1 MAYLGLLRASSRSTL
16 NSTLWNFSLIGIFT
30 HFSGGPEGTPVTRR
44 LDDAVLADVDHR
56 LAAADAHLA
65 ACYPGDDGR
74 RQPVHTVYVPANR
87 YAVTTPTDWGS
98 AALAAAGSAGG
109 LDAVAALVGADEGTD
124 CAPDTLAALVDH
136 KLRTEPIEDLRID
149 FEDGYGTFDDT
160 TEDADVESAL
170 AALRSAIDEGSS
182 TPFVGIRFKCLEA
195 GTRARG
201 LRTLDMFVSGL
212 VESGGLPDG
221 LTLTLPKVT
230 SVDQVEAMVA
240 VASALEATN
249 GLPAGR
255 IRFEVQVETPQA
267 ILGADGRAPVAQFI
281 HAGQGRVSSLHYGTY
296 DYSASLGI
304 AAAYQSME
312 HPAADHAKNVM
323 QLAVAGTGVHMSDG
337 STNIL
342 PVGDPDNIA
351 MAWTLHARLVRRH
364 LERGIYQ
371 GWDMHPAQLVTRYL
385 STYAFYRRAFGPAA
399 TRLRNY
405 VHRLDSTVMDEP
417 ATARALASVIHRGSV
432 CGALTGDEIETAT
445 DISTSTVRDIALGRT
460 IRSTP

>member
-1 MAYLGLLRASSRSTL
+1 M
-16 NSTLWNFSLIGIFT
+16 
-30 HFSGGPEGTPVTRR
+30 TRR
-44 LDDAVLADVDHR
+44 LDEAVLADVDRR
-56 LAAADAHLA
+56 LSAADAQLLNR
-65 ACYPGDDGR
+65 YPGDDGR
-74 RQPVHTVYVPANR
+74 RQPIHTVYVPGNR
-87 YAVTTPTDWGS
+87 YSATLPADWGT
-98 AALAAAGSAGG
+98 AALAAANDAGG
-109 LDAVAALVGADEGTD
+109 LEAVAALVGASSGID
-124 CAPDTLAALVDH
+124 CEPETLATLVEN
-136 KLRTEPIEDLRID
+136 KLTAEPIEDLRID
-149 FEDGYGTFDDT
+149 FEDGYGTFDDA
-160 TEDADVESAL
+160 TEDADVEQAI
-170 AALRSAIDEGSS
+170 AALRIALDAGTS
-182 TPFVGIRFKCLEA
+182 TPFVGTRFKCFEA

-201 LRTLDMFVSGL
+201 LRTLDIFVSGL
-212 VESGGLPDG
+212 VDSGGLPDG

-230 SVDQVEAMVA
+230 SVDQVEAMVV
-240 VASALEATN
+240 VASALERAN

-337 STNIL
+337 STNVL
-342 PVGDPDNIA
+342 PVGEPENVA
-351 MAWTLHARLVRRH
+351 MAWKLHARLVRRH

-385 STYAFYRRAFGPAA
+385 ATYAFYRGAFAPAA

-417 ATARALASVIHRGSV
+417 ATARALANVIHRGSV
-432 CGALTGDEIETAT
+432 CGALTDDEIESAA
-445 DISTSTVRDIALGRT
+445 DLPTSTVRDIALGRT
-460 IRSTP
+460 TRSNQ

>member
-1 MAYLGLLRASSRSTL
+1 M
-16 NSTLWNFSLIGIFT
+16 
-30 HFSGGPEGTPVTRR
+30 TRR
-44 LDDAVLADVDHR
+44 LDDAVLADVDRR
-56 LAAADAHLA
+56 LSAADAQLVNQ
-65 ACYPGDDGR
+65 YPGDDGR
-74 RQPVHTVYVPANR
+74 RQPIHTVYVPGNR
-87 YAVTTPTDWGS
+87 YSATMPADWGS
-98 AALAAAGSAGG
+98 TALGAAKDAGG
-109 LDAVAALVGADEGTD
+109 LDAVAALVGASRGTD
-124 CAPDTLAALVDH
+124 CAPETLAALVQN
-136 KLRTEPIEDLRID
+136 KLTTEPIEDLRID
-149 FEDGYGTFDDT
+149 FEDGYGTFDDA
-160 TEDADVESAL
+160 TEDADVAQAI
-170 AALRSAIDEGSS
+170 AALRIALDAGTS
-182 TPFVGIRFKCLEA
+182 TPFVGTRFKCFEA

-212 VESGGLPDG
+212 LDSGGLPDG

-230 SVDQVEAMVA
+230 SVDQVEAMVV
-240 VASALEATN
+240 VASALERAN

-323 QLAVAGTGVHMSDG
+323 QLAVAGTGVHLSDG

-342 PVGDPDNIA
+342 PVGDPDNVA
-351 MAWTLHARLVRRH
+351 MAWKLHARLVRRH

-385 STYAFYRRAFGPAA
+385 ATYAFYRGAFAPAA

-417 ATARALASVIHRGSV
+417 ATARALANAIHRGSV
-432 CGALTGDEIETAT
+432 CGALTVDEIETAT
-445 DISTSTVRDIALGRT
+445 DLSMSTVRDIALGRPT
-460 IRSTP
+460 RSHQ

>member
-1 MAYLGLLRASSRSTL
+1 M
-16 NSTLWNFSLIGIFT
+16 
-30 HFSGGPEGTPVTRR
+30 TRR
-44 LDDAVLADVDHR
+44 LDDAVLADVDRR
-56 LAAADAHLA
+56 LSAADAQLA
-65 ACYPGDDGR
+65 NQYPGDDGR
-74 RQPVHTVYVPANR
+74 RQPVHTVYVPGNR
-87 YAVTTPTDWGS
+87 YSAALPGDWG
-98 AALAAAGSAGG
+98 ATALAAAKDAGG
-109 LDAVAALVGADEGTD
+109 LDAIAALVGASGGTD
-124 CAPDTLAALVDH
+124 CAPETLAALVEN
-136 KLRTEPIEDLRID
+136 KLATEPIEDLRID
-149 FEDGYGTFDDT
+149 FEDGYGTYDDA
-160 TEDADVESAL
+160 TEDADVAQAV
-170 AALRSAIDEGSS
+170 AALRTALDAGTS
-182 TPFVGIRFKCLEA
+182 TPFVGTRFKCFEA

-221 LTLTLPKVT
+221 LNLTLPKVT
-230 SVDQVEAMVA
+230 SVDQVEAMVV
-240 VASALEATN
+240 VASAMEAAN
-249 GLPAGR
+249 GLPDGR

-342 PVGDPDNIA
+342 PVGDADNVA
-351 MAWTLHARLVRRH
+351 MAWKLHARLVRRH

-385 STYAFYRRAFGPAA
+385 STYAFYRGAFASAA

-417 ATARALASVIHRGSV
+417 ATARALANVIHRGSV
-432 CGALTGDEIETAT
+432 CGALTTGEIETAT
-445 DISTSTVRDIALGRT
+445 DLPESTVRDIALGRT
-460 IRSTP
+460 TRSTP

>member
-1 MAYLGLLRASSRSTL
+1 M
-16 NSTLWNFSLIGIFT
+16 I
-30 HFSGGPEGTPVTRR
+30 RR
-44 LDDAVLADVDHR
+44 LDDAVLADVDRR
-56 LAAADAHLA
+56 LSDADTQLA
-65 ACYPGDDGR
+65 NRYPGDDGR
-74 RQPVHTVYVPANR
+74 RQPVHTVYIPGNR
-87 YAVTTPTDWGS
+87 YTATMPGDWGTS
-98 AALAAAGSAGG
+98 ALAAAKEAGG
-109 LDAVAALVGADEGTD
+109 LDAVASLVGADSATD
-124 CAPDTLAALVDH
+124 CAPETLATLVEH
-136 KLRTEPIEDLRID
+136 KLTTEPIEDLRID
-149 FEDGYGTFDDT
+149 FEDGYGTFDDA
-160 TEDADVESAL
+160 TEDADVAQAI
-170 AALRSAIDEGSS
+170 AALRIALDAGTS
-182 TPFVGIRFKCLEA
+182 TPFVGTRFKCFEA

-230 SVDQVEAMVA
+230 SVDQVEAMVM
-240 VASALEATN
+240 VASALEDAN

-342 PVGDPDNIA
+342 PVGDPENVA
-351 MAWTLHARLVRRH
+351 MAWKLHARLVRRH

-385 STYAFYRRAFGPAA
+385 ATYAFYRGAFAPAA

-417 ATARALASVIHRGSV
+417 ATARALANVIHRGSV
-432 CGALTGDEIETAT
+432 CGALTADEIETAT
-445 DISTSTVRDIALGRT
+445 DLSTSTVRDIALGRT
-460 IRSTP
+460 TRSNQ

>member
-1 MAYLGLLRASSRSTL
+1 M
-16 NSTLWNFSLIGIFT
+16 
-30 HFSGGPEGTPVTRR
+30 TRR
-44 LDDAVLADVDHR
+44 LDDAVLADVDRR
-56 LAAADAHLA
+56 LSAADAQLVNR
-65 ACYPGDDGR
+65 YPGDDGR
-74 RQPVHTVYVPANR
+74 RQPVHTVYIPGNR
-87 YAVTTPTDWGS
+87 YSATMPADWGS
-98 AALAAAGSAGG
+98 TALTAAKDVGG
-109 LDAVAALVGADEGTD
+109 LDAVAALVGASSATD
-124 CAPDTLAALVDH
+124 CEPETLAALVEN
-136 KLRTEPIEDLRID
+136 KLTTEPIEDLRID
-149 FEDGYGTFDDT
+149 FEDGYGTFDDA
-160 TEDADVESAL
+160 TEDADVAQAI
-170 AALRSAIDEGSS
+170 AALRIALDAGTS
-182 TPFVGIRFKCLEA
+182 TPFVGTRFKCFEA

-212 VESGGLPDG
+212 ADSGSLPDG

-240 VASALEATN
+240 VASALEGAN

-296 DYSASLGI
+296 DYSAALGI

-342 PVGDPDNIA
+342 PVGDPDNVA
-351 MAWTLHARLVRRH
+351 TAWKLHARLVRRH

-385 STYAFYRRAFGPAA
+385 VTYAFYRGAFAPAA
-399 TRLRNY
+399 KRLRNY

-417 ATARALASVIHRGSV
+417 ATARALANVIHRGSV
-432 CGALTGDEIETAT
+432 CGALTADEIETAT
-445 DISTSTVRDIALGRT
+445 DLPTSTVRDIALGHT
-460 IRSTP
+460 ARSNQ

>member
-1 MAYLGLLRASSRSTL
+1 M
-16 NSTLWNFSLIGIFT
+16 
-30 HFSGGPEGTPVTRR
+30 TRR
-44 LDDAVLADVDHR
+44 LDEAVLADVDRR
-56 LAAADAHLA
+56 LSAADAQLLNQ
-65 ACYPGDDGR
+65 YPGDDGR
-74 RQPVHTVYVPANR
+74 RQPIHTVYVPGNR
-87 YAVTTPTDWGS
+87 YSATLPADWGT
-98 AALAAAGSAGG
+98 AALAAANDAGG
-109 LDAVAALVGADEGTD
+109 LDAVAALVGVSSGTD
-124 CAPDTLAALVDH
+124 CAPETLATLVEN
-136 KLRTEPIEDLRID
+136 KLTAEPIEDLRID
-149 FEDGYGTFDDT
+149 FEDGYGTFDDA
-160 TEDADVESAL
+160 TEDADVEQAI
-170 AALRSAIDEGSS
+170 AALRIALDAGTS
-182 TPFVGIRFKCLEA
+182 TPFVGTRFKCFEA

-201 LRTLDMFVSGL
+201 LRTLDIFVSGL
-212 VESGGLPDG
+212 VDSGGLPDG

-230 SVDQVEAMVA
+230 SVDQVEAMVV
-240 VASALEATN
+240 VASALERAN

-342 PVGDPDNIA
+342 PVGEPANVA
-351 MAWTLHARLVRRH
+351 MAWKLHARLVRRH

-385 STYAFYRRAFGPAA
+385 ATYAFYRGAFASAA

-417 ATARALASVIHRGSV
+417 ATARALANVIHRGSV
-432 CGALTGDEIETAT
+432 CGALTDDEIESAA
-445 DISTSTVRDIALGRT
+445 DLPTSTVRDIALGRT
-460 IRSTP
+460 TRSNQ

>member
-1 MAYLGLLRASSRSTL
+1 M
-16 NSTLWNFSLIGIFT
+16 
-30 HFSGGPEGTPVTRR
+30 TRR
-44 LDDAVLADVDHR
+44 LNEAALADVDRR
-56 LAAADAHLA
+56 LAAADHDLVTR
-65 ACYPGDDGR
+65 YPGDDGR
-74 RQPVHTVYVPANR
+74 RQPVHTVYIPGNR
-87 YAVTTPTDWGS
+87 YSATMPADWGS
-98 AALAAAGSAGG
+98 TALAAAKDAGG
-109 LDAVAALVGADEGTD
+109 LDAVAALVGTGGETG
-124 CAPDTLAALVDH
+124 CEPETLAALVEG
-136 KLRTEPIEDLRID
+136 KLSTEPIEDLRID
-149 FEDGYGTFDDT
+149 FEDGYGTFDDA
-160 TEDADVESAL
+160 TEDADVAQVI
-170 AALRSAIDEGSS
+170 AALRTALDAGTS
-182 TPFVGIRFKCLEA
+182 TPFVGIRFKCFEA

-201 LRTLDMFVSGL
+201 LRTLDMFISGL
-212 VESGGLPDG
+212 VESGGLHDG

-230 SVDQVEAMVA
+230 SVDQVEAMVM
-240 VASALEATN
+240 VATALETAN
-249 GLPAGR
+249 GLPPGR

-342 PVGDPDNIA
+342 PVGDPDNVA
-351 MAWTLHARLVRRH
+351 MAWKLHARLVRRH

-385 STYAFYRRAFGPAA
+385 ATYAFYRGAFAPAA

-405 VHRLDSTVMDEP
+405 VHQLDSTVMDEP
-417 ATARALASVIHRGSV
+417 ATARALANVIRRGSV
-432 CGALTGDEIETAT
+432 CGALTDDEIEAAT
-445 DISTSTVRDIALGRT
+445 DLPLSTVRDVALGRT
-460 IRSTP
+460 TRSNQ

>member
-1 MAYLGLLRASSRSTL
+1 MA
-16 NSTLWNFSLIGIFT
+16 
-30 HFSGGPEGTPVTRR
+30 RR
-44 LDDAVLADVDHR
+44 LDDAVLADVDRR
-56 LAAADAHLA
+56 LEAADAQLVNR
-65 ACYPGDDGR
+65 YPGDDGR
-74 RQPVHTVYVPANR
+74 RQPVHTVYVPGDR
-87 YAVTTPTDWGS
+87 YSATMPADWGS
-98 AALAAAGSAGG
+98 TALAAAKEAGG
-109 LDAVAALVGADEGTD
+109 LDAVAALVGASGGTD
-124 CAPDTLAALVDH
+124 CAPETLAALVEN
-136 KLRTEPIEDLRID
+136 KLTTEPIEDLRID
-149 FEDGYGTFDDT
+149 FEDGYGTFDDA
-160 TEDADVESAL
+160 TEDADVAQAI
-170 AALRSAIDEGSS
+170 AALRIALDAGTS
-182 TPFVGIRFKCLEA
+182 TPFVGTRFKCFEA
-195 GTRARG
+195 ATRARG

-212 VESGGLPDG
+212 VGSGGLPDG

-230 SVDQVEAMVA
+230 SVDQVEAMVV
-240 VASALEATN
+240 VASALEGAN

-323 QLAVAGTGVHMSDG
+323 QLAVAGTGVHLSDG

-342 PVGDPDNIA
+342 PVGDPDNVA
-351 MAWTLHARLVRRH
+351 MAWKLHARLVRRH

-385 STYAFYRRAFGPAA
+385 ATYAFYRGAFAPAA

-432 CGALTGDEIETAT
+432 CGALTADEIETAT
-445 DISTSTVRDIALGRT
+445 DLSMSTVRDIALGHT
-460 IRSTP
+460 TRSTQ

>member
-1 MAYLGLLRASSRSTL
+1 M
-16 NSTLWNFSLIGIFT
+16 
-30 HFSGGPEGTPVTRR
+30 TRR
-44 LDDAVLADVDHR
+44 LDDAVLADVDRR
-56 LAAADAHLA
+56 LSAADADLVSR
-65 ACYPGDDGR
+65 YPGDDGR
-74 RQPVHTVYVPANR
+74 RQPVHTVYIPGNR
-87 YAVTTPTDWGS
+87 YTATMPAEWGS
-98 AALAAAGSAGG
+98 AALTAAENAGG
-109 LDAVAALVGADEGTD
+109 LDAVAALVGASDGHD
-124 CAPDTLAALVDH
+124 CQPETLATLVHH
-136 KLRTEPIEDLRID
+136 KLTTEPIEDLRID
-149 FEDGYGTFDDT
+149 FEDGYGTVDDA
-160 TEDADVESAL
+160 TEDADVERAT
-170 AALRSAIDEGSS
+170 AELRNTIDAG
-182 TPFVGIRFKCLEA
+182 TAPRFVGTRFKCLEA

-212 VESGGLPDG
+212 VASGGLPDG

-240 VASALEATN
+240 VAAALEAAN
-249 GLPAGR
+249 SLPAGR

-312 HPAADHAKNVM
+312 HPVADHAKNVM

-351 MAWTLHARLVRRH
+351 AAWTLHARLVRRH

-385 STYAFYRRAFGPAA
+385 ATYAFYRGLFAPAA

-417 ATARALASVIHRGSV
+417 ATARALAAVIHRGTV
-432 CGALTGDEIETAT
+432 CGALTVDEIETAV
-445 DISTSTVRDIALGRT
+445 DLPVSTVREVALGRP
-460 IRSTP
+460 IRSNQ

>member
-1 MAYLGLLRASSRSTL
+1 M
-16 NSTLWNFSLIGIFT
+16 
-30 HFSGGPEGTPVTRR
+30 TRR
-44 LDDAVLADVDHR
+44 LDDAVLADIDRR
-56 LAAADAHLA
+56 LSAADAQLVGR
-65 ACYPGDDGR
+65 YPGDDGR
-74 RQPVHTVYVPANR
+74 RQPVHTVYIPGNR
-87 YAVTTPTDWGS
+87 YSATMPADWGA
-98 AALAAAGSAGG
+98 AALAAGKDAGG
-109 LDAVAALVGADEGTD
+109 LDAVAALVGASTGTD
-124 CAPDTLAALVDH
+124 CEPETLAVLVEN
-136 KLRTEPIEDLRID
+136 KLATEPIEDLRID
-149 FEDGYGTFDDT
+149 FEDGYGTFDDA
-160 TEDADVESAL
+160 TEDADVAQAV
-170 AALRSAIDEGSS
+170 AALRIALDAGTS
-182 TPFVGIRFKCLEA
+182 TPFVGTRFKCFEA
-195 GTRARG
+195 ATRARG

-230 SVDQVEAMVA
+230 SVDQVEAMVV
-240 VASALEATN
+240 VAGALEGAN
-249 GLPAGR
+249 GLTSGR

-342 PVGDPDNIA
+342 PVGEPDNVA
-351 MAWTLHARLVRRH
+351 TAWKLHARLVRRH

-385 STYAFYRRAFGPAA
+385 ATYAFYRGAFAPAA

-417 ATARALASVIHRGSV
+417 ATARALANVIHRGSV
-432 CGALTGDEIETAT
+432 CGALTVDEIETAT
-445 DISTSTVRDIALGRT
+445 DLSMSTVRDIALGRT
-460 IRSTP
+460 TRSNQ

>member
-1 MAYLGLLRASSRSTL
+1 M
-16 NSTLWNFSLIGIFT
+16 I
-30 HFSGGPEGTPVTRR
+30 RR
-44 LDDAVLADVDHR
+44 LDDAVLADVDRR
-56 LAAADAHLA
+56 LSAADAQLA
-65 ACYPGDDGR
+65 NRYPGDDGR
-74 RQPVHTVYVPANR
+74 RQPIHTVYIPGNR
-87 YAVTTPTDWGS
+87 YTATMPAEWGS
-98 AALAAAGSAGG
+98 AALTTAKDAGG
-109 LDAVAALVGADEGTD
+109 LDAVASLVGASTGID
-124 CAPDTLAALVDH
+124 CEPDTLATLVEN
-136 KLRTEPIEDLRID
+136 KLTAEPIEDLRID
-149 FEDGYGTFDDT
+149 FEDGYGTFDDA
-160 TEDADVESAL
+160 TEDADVAQAI
-170 AALRSAIDEGSS
+170 AALRTALDAGTS
-182 TPFVGIRFKCLEA
+182 TPFVGTRFKCFEA

-212 VESGGLPDG
+212 VASGGLPDG

-230 SVDQVEAMVA
+230 SVAQVEAMVA
-240 VASALEATN
+240 VASALEAAN

-267 ILGADGRAPVAQFI
+267 ILGADGSAPVAQFI

-342 PVGDPDNIA
+342 PVGDPENVA
-351 MAWTLHARLVRRH
+351 MAWKLHARLVRRH

-385 STYAFYRRAFGPAA
+385 ATYAFYRGAFAPAA
-399 TRLRNY
+399 NRLRNY

-417 ATARALASVIHRGSV
+417 ATARALANVIHRGRV
-432 CGALTGDEIETAT
+432 CGALTVDEIETAT
-445 DISTSTVRDIALGRT
+445 DLSMSTVRDIALGRT
-460 IRSTP
+460 TRSTQ

>member
-1 MAYLGLLRASSRSTL
+1 M
-16 NSTLWNFSLIGIFT
+16 
-30 HFSGGPEGTPVTRR
+30 RR
-44 LDDAVLADVDHR
+44 LDDALLAGIDRR
-56 LAAADAHLA
+56 LAAADAQLVNR
-65 ACYPGDDGR
+65 YPGDDGR
-74 RQPVHTVYVPANR
+74 RQPVHTVYIPGNR
-87 YAVTTPTDWGS
+87 YTATTPADWGS
-98 AALAAAGSAGG
+98 TALAAAKEAGG
-109 LDAVAALVGADEGTD
+109 LDAVASLVGVGTGTD
-124 CAPDTLAALVDH
+124 CEPDTLAALVEN
-136 KLRTEPIEDLRID
+136 KLATEPIEDLRID
-149 FEDGYGTFDDT
+149 FEDGYGTFDDA
-160 TEDADVESAL
+160 TEDADVAQAI
-170 AALRSAIDEGSS
+170 AALRIALDEGTS
-182 TPFVGIRFKCLEA
+182 TPFVGTRFKCFEA

-212 VESGGLPDG
+212 VASGGLPDG

-230 SVDQVEAMVA
+230 SVDQVEAMV
-240 VASALEATN
+240 VVTSALESAN

-342 PVGDPDNIA
+342 PVGDPDNVA
-351 MAWTLHARLVRRH
+351 MAWKLHARLVRRH

-385 STYAFYRRAFGPAA
+385 ATYAFYRGAFARAAS
-399 TRLRNY
+399 RLRNY

-417 ATARALASVIHRGSV
+417 ATARALANVIHRGSV
-432 CGALTGDEIETAT
+432 CGALTADEIEAAT
-445 DISTSTVRDIALGRT
+445 DLPTSTVRDIALGHT
-460 IRSTP
+460 TRSTQ

>member
-1 MAYLGLLRASSRSTL
+1 M
-16 NSTLWNFSLIGIFT
+16 
-30 HFSGGPEGTPVTRR
+30 TRR
-44 LDDAVLADVDHR
+44 LDDAVLADVDRR
-56 LAAADAHLA
+56 LSAADAHLA
-65 ACYPGDDGR
+65 NQYPGDDGR
-74 RQPVHTVYVPANR
+74 RQPVHTVYVPGNR
-87 YAVTTPTDWGS
+87 YSATLPADWGTT
-98 AALAAAGSAGG
+98 ALAAAKDAGG
-109 LDAVAALVGADEGTD
+109 LDAVAALVGVSGGTG
-124 CAPDTLAALVDH
+124 CAPETLAALVEH
-136 KLRTEPIEDLRID
+136 KLTSEPIEDLRID
-149 FEDGYGTFDDT
+149 FEDGYGTFDDA
-160 TEDADVESAL
+160 TEDADVSQAV
-170 AALRSAIDEGSS
+170 AALRVALDAGTS
-182 TPFVGIRFKCLEA
+182 TPFVGTRFKCFEA
-195 GTRARG
+195 GTRVRG

-230 SVDQVEAMVA
+230 SVDQVEAMVV
-240 VASALEATN
+240 VASALERAN
-249 GLPAGR
+249 GLPDGR

-267 ILGADGRAPVAQFI
+267 ILGADGRAPVAEFI

-342 PVGDPDNIA
+342 PVGDPDNVA
-351 MAWTLHARLVRRH
+351 MAWKLHARLVRRH

-385 STYAFYRRAFGPAA
+385 ATYAFYRGAFASAA

-417 ATARALASVIHRGSV
+417 ATARALANVIHRGSV
-432 CGALTGDEIETAT
+432 CGALTADEIETAT
-445 DISTSTVRDIALGRT
+445 DLPDSTVRDIALGRT
-460 IRSTP
+460 TRSNQ

>member
-1 MAYLGLLRASSRSTL
+1 M
-16 NSTLWNFSLIGIFT
+16 
-30 HFSGGPEGTPVTRR
+30 TRR
-44 LDDAVLADVDHR
+44 LDDAVLADVERR
-56 LAAADAHLA
+56 LAAADAQLA
-65 ACYPGDDGR
+65 TRYPGDDGR
-74 RQPVHTVYVPANR
+74 RQPVHTVYIPGNR
-87 YAVTTPTDWGS
+87 YTATMPADWGT
-98 AALAAAGSAGG
+98 AALEAARAGGG
-109 LDAVAALVGADEGTD
+109 LDEVATMVGATSDSD
-124 CAPDTLAALVDH
+124 CAPETLAALVDD

-160 TEDADVESAL
+160 TEDGDVTQAI
-170 AALRSAIDEGSS
+170 AALRTALDAGTS
-182 TPFVGIRFKCLEA
+182 TPFVGTRFKCFEA

-240 VASALEATN
+240 VAGALEAAN
-249 GLPAGR
+249 GLPTGR

-281 HAGQGRVSSLHYGTY
+281 HAGQDRVSSLHYGTY

-312 HPAADHAKNVM
+312 HPAADHAKSVM

-342 PVGDPDNIA
+342 PIGDPDNIA
-351 MAWTLHARLVRRH
+351 TAWRLHARLVRRH

-385 STYAFYRRAFGPAA
+385 ATYAFYRGAFAPAA

-405 VHRLDSTVMDEP
+405 VHKLDSTVMDEP
-417 ATARALASVIHRGSV
+417 ATARALANVINRGSV
-432 CGALTGDEIETAT
+432 CGALTVDEIETAVDLPQT
-445 DISTSTVRDIALGRT
+445 TVRDLALGRP
-460 IRSTP
+460 IRSNQ

>member
-1 MAYLGLLRASSRSTL
+1 M
-16 NSTLWNFSLIGIFT
+16 
-30 HFSGGPEGTPVTRR
+30 TRR
-44 LDDAVLADVDHR
+44 LDDVVLADVDRR

-65 ACYPGDDGR
+65 AHYPGDDGR
-74 RQPVHTVYVPANR
+74 RQPVHTVYIPGNR
-87 YAVTTPTDWGS
+87 YSATMPAEWGS
-98 AALAAAGSAGG
+98 TALTAANDAGG
-109 LDAVAALVGADEGTD
+109 LDAVAALVGPNNETD
-124 CAPDTLAALVDH
+124 CEPETLATLVEH
-136 KLRTEPIEDLRID
+136 KLTTEPIEDLRID
-149 FEDGYGTFDDT
+149 FEDGYGTVDDA
-160 TEDADVESAL
+160 TEDADVAQ
-170 AALRSAIDEGSS
+170 AIATLRSALDAGTS
-182 TPFVGIRFKCLEA
+182 TPFVGTRFKCLEA
-195 GTRARG
+195 ATRARG

-212 VESGGLPDG
+212 VASGGLPEG

-240 VASALEATN
+240 VASALEDAN
-249 GLPAGR
+249 GLSAGR

-337 STNIL
+337 STNIV
-342 PVGDPDNIA
+342 PAGDPDDVA
-351 MAWTLHARLVRRH
+351 AAWTLHARLVRRH

-385 STYAFYRRAFGPAA
+385 ATYAFYRGAFSPAA
-399 TRLRNY
+399 ARLRTY
-405 VHRLDSTVMDEP
+405 VHQLDSTVMDEP
-417 ATARALASVIHRGSV
+417 ATARALAGVIHRGSV
-432 CGALTGDEIETAT
+432 CGALTVDEIETAL
-445 DISTSTVRDIALGRT
+445 DLPLSTVRDIALGRPT
-460 IRSTP
+460 RSTQ

>member
-1 MAYLGLLRASSRSTL
+1 M
-16 NSTLWNFSLIGIFT
+16 
-30 HFSGGPEGTPVTRR
+30 TRR
-44 LDDAVLADVDHR
+44 LDDAVLADIDRR
-56 LAAADAHLA
+56 LSAADAQLVGR
-65 ACYPGDDGR
+65 YPGDDGR
-74 RQPVHTVYVPANR
+74 RQPVHTVYIPGNR
-87 YAVTTPTDWGS
+87 YSATMPADWG
-98 AALAAAGSAGG
+98 ATALAAGKDAGG
-109 LDAVAALVGADEGTD
+109 LDAVAALVGASTGTD
-124 CAPDTLAALVDH
+124 CEPETLAVLVEN
-136 KLRTEPIEDLRID
+136 KLATEPIEDLRID
-149 FEDGYGTFDDT
+149 FEDGYGTFDDA
-160 TEDADVESAL
+160 TEDADVAQAV
-170 AALRSAIDEGSS
+170 AALRIALDAGTSP
-182 TPFVGIRFKCLEA
+182 PFVGTRFKCFEA
-195 GTRARG
+195 ATRARG

-230 SVDQVEAMVA
+230 SVDQVEAMVV
-240 VASALEATN
+240 VASALEGAN
-249 GLPAGR
+249 GLTSGR

-342 PVGDPDNIA
+342 PVGEPDNVA
-351 MAWTLHARLVRRH
+351 TAWKLHARLVRRH

-385 STYAFYRRAFGPAA
+385 ATYAFYRGAFAPAA

-417 ATARALASVIHRGSV
+417 ATARALANVIHRGSV
-432 CGALTGDEIETAT
+432 CGALTVDEIETAT
-445 DISTSTVRDIALGRT
+445 DLSMSTVRDIALGRT
-460 IRSTP
+460 TRSNQ

>member
-1 MAYLGLLRASSRSTL
+1 M
-16 NSTLWNFSLIGIFT
+16 
-30 HFSGGPEGTPVTRR
+30 TRC
-44 LDDAVLADVDHR
+44 LDDAVLTDIDRR
-56 LAAADAHLA
+56 LAAADAQRMA
-65 ACYPGDDGR
+65 RYPGDDGR
-74 RQPVHTVYVPANR
+74 RQPVHTVYIPGNR
-87 YAVTTPTDWGS
+87 YSATMPAEWGS
-98 AALAAAGSAGG
+98 AALAAARDAGG
-109 LDAVAALVGADEGTD
+109 LDAVAALVGASDGCD
-124 CAPDTLAALVDH
+124 CAPETLASLVEN
-136 KLRTEPIEDLRID
+136 KLSTEPIEDLRID
-149 FEDGYGTFDDT
+149 FEDGYGTFDDA
-160 TEDADVESAL
+160 TEDADVARAV
-170 AALRSAIDEGSS
+170 AALRSALDAGTS
-182 TPFVGIRFKCLEA
+182 TPFVGTRFKCMEA

-212 VESGGLPDG
+212 VDSGGLPDG

-240 VASALEATN
+240 VAEALEAAN
-249 GLPAGR
+249 RIPQGR

-342 PVGDPDNIA
+342 PVGDPDNVA
-351 MAWTLHARLVRRH
+351 TAWKLHARLVRRH

-385 STYAFYRRAFGPAA
+385 ATYAFYRGAFAPAA

-405 VHRLDSTVMDEP
+405 VHQLDSTVMDEP
-417 ATARALASVIHRGSV
+417 ATARALANVIHRGSV
-432 CGALTGDEIETAT
+432 CGALTVDEIETAT
-445 DISTSTVRDIALGRT
+445 DLPLTTVRDIALGRPT
-460 IRSTP
+460 RSNQ

>member
-1 MAYLGLLRASSRSTL
+1 M
-16 NSTLWNFSLIGIFT
+16 
-30 HFSGGPEGTPVTRR
+30 TRR
-44 LDDAVLADVDHR
+44 RDDAVLADIDR
-56 LAAADAHLA
+56 SLSAADAQLVGR
-65 ACYPGDDGR
+65 YPGDDGR
-74 RQPVHTVYVPANR
+74 RQPVHTVYIPGNR
-87 YAVTTPTDWGS
+87 YSATMPADWGA
-98 AALAAAGSAGG
+98 AALAAGKDAGG
-109 LDAVAALVGADEGTD
+109 LDAVAALVGASTGTD
-124 CAPDTLAALVDH
+124 CEPETLAVLVEN
-136 KLRTEPIEDLRID
+136 KLATEPIEDLRID
-149 FEDGYGTFDDT
+149 FEDGYGTFDDA
-160 TEDADVESAL
+160 TEDADVAQAV
-170 AALRSAIDEGSS
+170 AALRIALDAGTS
-182 TPFVGIRFKCLEA
+182 TPFVGTRFKCFEA
-195 GTRARG
+195 ATRARG

-230 SVDQVEAMVA
+230 SVDQVEAMVV
-240 VASALEATN
+240 VAGALEGAN
-249 GLPAGR
+249 GLTSGR

-342 PVGDPDNIA
+342 PVGEPDNVA
-351 MAWTLHARLVRRH
+351 TAWKLHARLVRRH

-385 STYAFYRRAFGPAA
+385 ATYAFYRGAFAPAA

-417 ATARALASVIHRGSV
+417 ATARALANVIHRGSV
-432 CGALTGDEIETAT
+432 CGALTVDEIETAT
-445 DISTSTVRDIALGRT
+445 DLSMSTVRDIALGRT
-460 IRSTP
+460 TRSNQ

>member
-1 MAYLGLLRASSRSTL
+1 M
-16 NSTLWNFSLIGIFT
+16 I
-30 HFSGGPEGTPVTRR
+30 RR
-44 LDDAVLADVDHR
+44 LDDAVLADVDRH
-56 LAAADAHLA
+56 LSAADAQLVDR
-65 ACYPGDDGR
+65 YPGDDGR
-74 RQPVHTVYVPANR
+74 RQPVHTVYIPGNR
-87 YAVTTPTDWGS
+87 YTATMPADWGS
-98 AALAAAGSAGG
+98 TALAAAKDAGG
-109 LDAVAALVGADEGTD
+109 LDAVAVLVGASSETGCDPE
-124 CAPDTLAALVDH
+124 TLAALVEH
-136 KLRTEPIEDLRID
+136 KLTTEPIEDLRID
-149 FEDGYGTFDDT
+149 FEDGYGTFDDA
-160 TEDADVESAL
+160 TEDADVAQAVS
-170 AALRSAIDEGSS
+170 ALRSALDAGTS
-182 TPFVGIRFKCLEA
+182 TPFVGTRFKCFEA

-230 SVDQVEAMVA
+230 SVDQVEAMVV
-240 VASALEATN
+240 VAGALEGAN
-249 GLPAGR
+249 GLPGGR

-296 DYSASLGI
+296 DYSASLGV

-323 QLAVAGTGVHMSDG
+323 QLAVAGTGVHLSDG

-342 PVGDPDNIA
+342 PVGDPVNVA
-351 MAWTLHARLVRRH
+351 MAWKLHARLVRRH

-385 STYAFYRRAFGPAA
+385 ATYAFYRGAFAPAA
-399 TRLRNY
+399 SRLRNY

-417 ATARALASVIHRGSV
+417 ATARALANVIHRGSV
-432 CGALTGDEIETAT
+432 CGALTADEIETAT
-445 DISTSTVRDIALGRT
+445 DLPTSTVRDIALGRT
-460 IRSTP
+460 TRSNQ

>member
-1 MAYLGLLRASSRSTL
+1 MGDTRGMRTGDRAKLHNVEFGLTNGSA
-16 NSTLWNFSLIGIFT
+16 
-30 HFSGGPEGTPVTRR
+30 VTRR
-44 LDDAVLADVDHR
+44 LDDAVLAGVDRR
-56 LAAADAHLA
+56 LSAADAHLA
-65 ACYPGDDGR
+65 TRYPGDDGR
-74 RQPVHTVYVPANR
+74 RQPVHTVYVPGNR
-87 YAVTTPTDWGS
+87 YAETTPADWGS
-98 AALAAAGSAGG
+98 AALAAATDAGG
-109 LDAVAALVGADEGTD
+109 LDAVAALVGASSGTD
-124 CAPDTLAALVDH
+124 CEPETLAALVET
-136 KLRTEPIEDLRID
+136 KLTTEPIEDLRID
-149 FEDGYGTFDDT
+149 FEDGYGTVDDA
-160 TEDADVESAL
+160 TEDADVARAI
-170 AALRSAIDEGSS
+170 AALRSALDAGTS
-182 TPFVGIRFKCLEA
+182 TPFVGTRFKCFEA

-212 VESGGLPDG
+212 VDSGGLPDG
-221 LTLTLPKVT
+221 LSLTLPKVT
-230 SVDQVEAMVA
+230 SVDQVEAMVT
-240 VASALEATN
+240 VASALEAAN

-267 ILGADGRAPVAQFI
+267 ILGADGSASVAQFI

-342 PVGDPDNIA
+342 PVGNPDNVA
-351 MAWTLHARLVRRH
+351 MAWKLHARLVRRH

-385 STYAFYRRAFGPAA
+385 ATYAFYRGAFAPAA

-405 VHRLDSTVMDEP
+405 VHQLDSTIMDEP
-417 ATARALASVIHRGSV
+417 ATARALANVIRRGSV
-432 CGALTGDEIETAT
+432 CGALTVEEIESAT
-445 DISTSTVRDIALGRT
+445 DLPMSTTRDLALGRT
-460 IRSTP
+460 PRSHQ